1 MKKVISSILL
11 LGMLA
16 APVALA
22 SLAGCGG
29 GNEEQAQ
36 VRPVPAPTDKP
47 PPPTP
52 EPKPTPGPTTG
63 DPPPMAPTAN

>member
-1 MKKVISSILL
+1 VNKLISTTLL
-11 LGMLA
+11 IGILA

-22 SLAGCGG
+22 SVAGCGG
-29 GNEEQAQ
+29 QDEQAQ
-36 VRPVPAPTDKP
+36 VRPTPAPTPP

-63 DPPPMAPTAN
+63 DPPPAMPN